1 MESVMEG
8 IKYGRKSSGIKKQLN
23 TVLHNWIRSI
33 DDDNLQLLL
42 HKNTI
47 VTGGSI
53 CSMLMGDP
61 VNDYDV
67 YFKNKDTA
75 IAVAQYYMTKHFDT
89 PCPVIYTSTPNAGHD
104 KLDTF
109 VHIYETDNIKG
120 EYEERVQCFIRSVG
134 VTEDTS
140 TNSADENGEYKVS
153 YISSNAI
160 TLTDNIQIIVRFFGT
175 PEEIH
180 NNYDFAH
187 AKCYYDLQTQTLHL
201 DPHAMECMLSRTLIY
216 EGSLYPIASVFRMKK
231 FLERGWRI
239 SAGQQLKIMWQIS
252 ELNLQD
258 MQVLK
263 EQLTGVDMLYLHN
276 IFDAIS
282 TAGKDVDSQY
292 AARIID
298 RIFEE

>member
-1 MESVMEG
+1 MEG

-109 VHIYETDNIKG
+109 VHVYETDNIKANT
-120 EYEERVQCFIRSVG
+120 RNVCSVLLE
-134 VTEDTS
+134 VL
-140 TNSADENGEYKVS
+140 VLRR
-153 YISSNAI
+153 IQV
-160 TLTDNIQIIVRFFGT
+160 LTV
-175 PEEIH
+175 
-180 NNYDFAH
+180 
-187 AKCYYDLQTQTLHL
+187 
-201 DPHAMECMLSRTLIY
+201 
-216 EGSLYPIASVFRMKK
+216 RMKMASIK
-231 FLERGWRI
+231 LVTFLVMRLR
-239 SAGQQLKIMWQIS
+239 
-252 ELNLQD
+252 
-258 MQVLK
+258 
-263 EQLTGVDMLYLHN
+263 
-276 IFDAIS
+276 
-282 TAGKDVDSQY
+282 
-292 AARIID
+292 
-298 RIFEE
+298 

>member
-1 MESVMEG
+1 MEG

-53 CSMLMGDP
+53 CSMLMGDS
-61 VNDYDV
+61 VNDYDI

-75 IAVAQYYMTKHFDT
+75 IAVAQYYMAKHFDT
-89 PCPVIYTSTPNAGHD
+89 PCPVVYTITPNTGYD
-104 KLDTF
+104 KLDNF
-109 VHIYETDNIKG
+109 VHVYETDNIKG
-120 EYEERVQCFIRSVG
+120 ECEERVECFI
-134 VTEDTS
+134 TS
-140 TNSADENGEYKVS
+140 TGVSDDTEVSSTDENGAYRVS

-160 TLTDNIQIIVRFFGT
+160 TLTDNIQIIIRFFGT
-175 PEEIH
+175 PDQIH

-187 AKCYYDLQTQTLHL
+187 AKCYFDYAEQHLHL
-201 DPHAMECMLSRTLIY
+201 DPHAMQCMLSRTLIY

-231 FLERGWRI
+231 FIERGWRI

-252 ELNLQD
+252 ELNLND
-258 MQVLK
+258 MRVLK
-263 EQLTGVDMLYLHN
+263 EQLTGVDMLYLHCL
-276 IFDAIS
+276 FDAIS
-282 TAGKDVDSQY
+282 KSGKDVDSQY
-292 AARIID
+292 VSKIID